1 MPHTQITIRDH
12 TSESN
17 LFARRALVAFIFTL
31 MLTGVLVSNLYHL
44 QIESHESY
52 KTRSN
57 DNRISVRPIA
67 PNRGLIFDRNGVILA
82 ENRPTYSLEV
92 MLEKSGKVDK
102 LLPELAKIVE
112 ISEEQQKNF
121 IKSSRRHRRF
131 KSLTLKSNLS
141 EEQVA
146 KFSVHQ
152 HKFPGV
158 TIEARLTRFYPYAEA
173 LTHVLGYVGKINK
186 KELKSIDEKDLSA
199 NYAASYDIGKQ
210 GIEKYYEEQLH
221 GTVGYREVEI
231 NSRGRIL
238 RTLSIE
244 PPVPGNDL
252 TLSLDIDLQ
261 KTIQAV
267 LGKRRGAVVAMDPRD
282 GSILAAYS
290 NPSYDPNLFVH
301 GISSKDYRPLI
312 QSLDRPLI
320 NRITQGRY
328 PPASTVKP
336 FVALLGLETGLVSE
350 NTKIHDPGYYR
361 IPRVSRKYRD
371 WKKWGHGSV
380 DLAISVAQSCD
391 IYYYDLSYRLGIDR
405 ISDFMLRFGFG
416 EKTGIDIHE
425 ETSAIMPSRGWKR
438 AQHNQPW
445 YAGDTISVGIGQGYW
460 TVTPMQLTAAVATLV
475 NKGAIKTPHF
485 VMQQRVHQ
493 SINNQLEDA
502 QQATAEENSTAD
514 KLALTEP
521 QIIYT
526 EDDDHPPIVLNNPEH
541 WDIIHNAMHE
551 TVTHPKG
558 TAHKIFK
565 NAAYES
571 AGKTGTAQVINIAE
585 DEEYDENKIAERHRD
600 NAMYIGYAPYDAPE
614 IVVTVAIENGGSG
627 GSDAGP
633 VARALMDRYFINK
646 DKYIANAK

>member
-17 LFARRALVAFIFTL
+17 LFVRRALVAFLFTL
-31 MLTGVLVSNLYHL
+31 ILTSILLSNLYHL
-44 QIESHESY
+44 QVKSHESY
-52 KTRSN
+52 QTRSN

-67 PNRGLIFDRNGVILA
+67 PNRGLIFDRNGKILA

-92 MLEKSGKVDK
+92 MLEKSEKVDK
-102 LLPELAKIVE
+102 ILPELTKIVSL
-112 ISEEQQKNF
+112 SEEQQKNF
-121 IKSSRRHRRF
+121 IKSSKRHRRF
-131 KSLTLKSNLS
+131 KSLTIKSNLS
-141 EEQVA
+141 EEEVA

-173 LTHVLGYVGKINK
+173 LTHVVGYVGKINK
-186 KELKSIDEKDLSA
+186 KELKAIDEKDQSA

-244 PPVPGNDL
+244 PPIPGNDL
-252 TLSLDIDLQ
+252 TLSIDIDLQ

-267 LGKRRGAVVAMDPRD
+267 LGQRRGAVIAMDPRD

-320 NRITQGRY
+320 NRLTQGRY

-350 NTKIHDPGYYR
+350 HTKIHDPGFYQ

-380 DLAISVAQSCD
+380 DLAMSIAQSCD
-391 IYYYDLSYRLGIDR
+391 IYYYDLSYRLGIDK
-405 ISDFMLRFGFG
+405 ISDFMIRFGFG

-438 AQHNQPW
+438 ATHNLPW

-460 TVTPMQLTAAVATLV
+460 TVTPMQLTTAISTLV
-475 NKGAIKTPHF
+475 NKGNIKTPHF
-485 VMQQRVHQ
+485 VMQQRVHKPLTD
-493 SINNQLEDA
+493 NQASPNSNEN
-502 QQATAEENSTAD
+502 QQ
-514 KLALTEP
+514 TEQTELP
-521 QIIYT
+521 YNIYT
-526 EDDDHPPIVLNNPEH
+526 EIDEYPPIELNNPEH
-541 WDIIHNAMHE
+541 WDIIHNAMRE
-551 TVTHPKG
+551 TVTKG
-558 TAHKIFK
+558 TAKKVFDG
-565 NAAYES
+565 ASYES
-571 AGKTGTAQVINIAE
+571 SGKTGTAQVINLAE
-585 DEEYDENKIAERHRD
+585 DEEYDEEKIAERHRD
-600 NAMYIGYAPYDAPE
+600 NAMYVGYAPYDAPE
-614 IVVTVAIENGGSG
+614 IVVSVAIENGGSG

-633 VARALMDRYFINK
+633 VAKALLDRYFFNK
-646 DKYIANAK
+646 EKYIANANNAK